1 MLDKN
6 IPADHIRKHYQSDD
20 YLAAVLIYRGKD
32 GKALSVKH
40 EYATAAVL
48 AGEKRQAHFRAANAD
63 GADIYITVNSLVPGT
78 HHREKRDVQTIRHL
92 YLDVD
97 RDGPA
102 VLERILA
109 SPLPRPSTVIAS
121 SPGKLQILWRV
132 SGFGKQEAEATVL
145 GLALQYG
152 ADATVWD
159 CARIL
164 RLPGFRNTKYPEP
177 YYARVL
183 AGDRSSGILMAR
195 DFPQY
200 PDKLRD
206 LVPEV
211 RQKIPDGHHSMSER
225 EWGQVMRKLEKG
237 EAPALVRS
245 WLAQQAESRGKP
257 RPDDY
262 AKRTV
267 ENAMRQFQ
275 NRPRAHVL
283 KH

>member
-1 MLDKN
+1 LDKN

-40 EYATAAVL
+40 DRRRRRL

-63 GADIYITVNSLVPGT
+63 GADVYVTVNSLVPGT
-78 HHREKRDVQTIRHL
+78 HHREKRDVQAIRHL

-102 VLERILA
+102 VLQRILA

-132 SGFGKQEAEATVL
+132 SGFVKQEAEATVL

-195 DFPQY
+195 DFPPY

-211 RQKIPDGHHSMSER
+211 RQRIPDGHHSMSER

-275 NRPRAHVL
+275 NRPRAYVL

>member
-1 MLDKN
+1 VLDKN

-20 YLAAVLIYRGKD
+20 YLAVVLIYRGKD

-40 EYATAAVL
+40 EYATADVL
-48 AGEKRQAHFRAANAD
+48 AGEKRQAHFRAANAN
-63 GADIYITVNSLVPGT
+63 GADIYLTVNSLVPGT
-78 HHREKRDVQTIRHL
+78 HHREKRDVQAIRHL

-164 RLPGFRNTKYPEP
+164 RLPGFRNTKYQVP

-183 AGDRSSGILMAR
+183 AGDRSSGILIVR

-200 PDKLRD
+200 PGRLRD
-206 LVPEV
+206 LVPEL

-237 EAPALVRS
+237 ETPALVRS
-245 WLAQQAESRGKP
+245 WLAQQAEGRGKP
-257 RPDDY
+257 RPEDY

>member
-20 YLAAVLIYRGKD
+20 YLAAVLIYRGED

-48 AGEKRQAHFRAANAD
+48 ASEKRQAHFRAANAD
-63 GADIYITVNSLVPGT
+63 GADIYVTVNSLVPGT
-78 HHREKRDVQTIRHL
+78 HHREKRDVQAIRHL

-102 VLERILA
+102 VLQRILA

-164 RLPGFRNTKYPEP
+164 RLPGFRNTKYQEP

-183 AGDRSSGILMAR
+183 AGERSSGILMAG

-200 PDKLRD
+200 PDKLRH
-206 LVPEV
+206 LIPEV

-237 EAPALVRS
+237 EAPALIRS
-245 WLAQQAESRGKP
+245 WLAQQAGNRGKP

-267 ENAMRQFQ
+267 ENAIRQFQ

>member
-63 GADIYITVNSLVPGT
+63 GADIYVTVNSLVPGT
-78 HHREKRDVQTIRHL
+78 HHREKRDVQAIRHL

-132 SGFGKQEAEATVL
+132 SGFVKQEAEATVL

-164 RLPGFRNTKYPEP
+164 RLPGFRNTKYQEP

-183 AGDRSSGILMAR
+183 AGDRSSGILMAEG
-195 DFPQY
+195 FPSIS
-200 PDKLRD
+200 
-206 LVPEV
+206 
-211 RQKIPDGHHSMSER
+211 RQ
-225 EWGQVMRKLEKG
+225 
-237 EAPALVRS
+237 APTS
-245 WLAQQAESRGKP
+245 CS
-257 RPDDY
+257 
-262 AKRTV
+262 
-267 ENAMRQFQ
+267 
-275 NRPRAHVL
+275 
-283 KH
+283 